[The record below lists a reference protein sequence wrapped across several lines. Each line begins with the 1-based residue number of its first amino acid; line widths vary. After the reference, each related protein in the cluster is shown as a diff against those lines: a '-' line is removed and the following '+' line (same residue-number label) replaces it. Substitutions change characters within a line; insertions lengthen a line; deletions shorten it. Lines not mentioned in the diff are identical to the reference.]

1 RRDCSSNIT
10 VGPVALNLF
19 KQLPQILKDDFFFVR
34 ARTISEKKFL
44 AQFHGSSFHTICIE
58 PLLYRTQKLISV
70 YLTFPRAPCVTDRS
84 RIELIKRYS
93 RVPTEPRDRIRNQ
106 PVLRKENQIVRVHAI
121 VQQIDYRFTLRLS
134 QAVLRRFFFTEQ
146 FSD

>member
-1 RRDCSSNIT
+1 ILICPPPPSTLTSCPSLLFCAALTTQILKSNPGRRDCSSNIT

-44 AQFHGSSFHTICIE
+44 AQFHGSSFHTIGIE

-70 YLTFPRAPCVTDRS
+70 YLTFPR
-84 RIELIKRYS
+84 
-93 RVPTEPRDRIRNQ
+93 
-106 PVLRKENQIVRVHAI
+106 
-121 VQQIDYRFTLRLS
+121 
-134 QAVLRRFFFTEQ
+134 
-146 FSD
+146 